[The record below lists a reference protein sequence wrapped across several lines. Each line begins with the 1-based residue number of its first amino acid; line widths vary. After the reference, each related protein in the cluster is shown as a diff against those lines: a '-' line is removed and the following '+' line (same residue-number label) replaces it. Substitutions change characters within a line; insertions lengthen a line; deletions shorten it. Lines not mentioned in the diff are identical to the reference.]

1 MAYDEAIDRELYTK
15 LVNFYPRVTPGMKF
29 TSNMFIEFESEKGLE
44 DKGLSP
50 PWAVQLA
57 NWLPGK
63 TGLIRDPL
71 DVNWDK
77 FIVVDEGL
85 YTFALLRYS

>member
-1 MAYDEAIDRELYTK
+1 M
-15 LVNFYPRVTPGMKF
+15 
-29 TSNMFIEFESEKGLE
+29 E
-44 DKGLSP
+44 DKGFSP

>member
-1 MAYDEAIDRELYTK
+1 MAYNEATDRELYTK
-15 LVNFYPRVTPGMKF
+15 LIDFYPRVTPSMEFVSNLF
-29 TSNMFIEFESEKGLE
+29 TEFEKEKGLE
-44 DKGLSP
+44 DKGFSP

-57 NWLPGK
+57 NWLPSK

-77 FIVVDEGL
+77 FIVVDQGL
-85 YTFALLRYS
+85 YAFALLRYS